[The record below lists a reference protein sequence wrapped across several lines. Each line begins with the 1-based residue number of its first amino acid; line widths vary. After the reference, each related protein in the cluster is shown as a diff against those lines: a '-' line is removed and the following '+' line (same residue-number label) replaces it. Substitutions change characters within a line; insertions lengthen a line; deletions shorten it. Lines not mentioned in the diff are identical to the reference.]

1 MAGEKTL
8 CIPGWATDWRI
19 FCDSAD
25 MARQG
30 WDSTLR
36 LGSGTVSP
44 LFIPKHP
51 RLEGEDVF
59 YLNHADPNDMP
70 TLIALLAESP
80 VKWHLVGFSLGG
92 FMAHDLARQVP
103 HKVASLTLIGIREQY
118 PPALCRAMQRQLRQ
132 NKTQL
137 LQDFWQTAFGD
148 SGDRCAEAYEA
159 DVLSRGL
166 DYLAGYVWEPGAF
179 VFPVTCVHGDADA
192 IAPLSEARC
201 LAEKHNWEWR
211 VVVGGHGILKG

>member
-19 FCDSAD
+19 FCDRAD
-25 MARQG
+25 MASAA

-36 LGSGTVSP
+36 PGAGTVSP
-44 LFIPKHP
+44 LLIPKHP
-51 RLEGEDVF
+51 RMEGEDVF

-70 TLIALLAESP
+70 TLIAMLAESP

-92 FMAHDLARQVP
+92 FMAYDLARQVP
-103 HKVASLTLIGIREQY
+103 DHVASLTLMGIRAQY
-118 PPALCRAMQRQLRQ
+118 PPSVCRAMQRELRQ

-148 SGDRCAEAYEA
+148 IGDRCADTYDTAL
-159 DVLSRGL
+159 LSRGL
-166 DYLAGYVWEPGAF
+166 AYLAGYVWTPASF
-179 VFPVTCVHGDADA
+179 VFPVTCVHGADDA
-192 IAPLSEARC
+192 IAPLLEAKA
-201 LAEKHNWEWR
+201 LAAKHNWEWR
-211 VVVGGHGILKG
+211 VVAGGHGILKG